1 VLSQTLSSLTF
12 NVHPS
17 LSIHSL
23 SLHSR
28 THQPN
33 FAYRIDASVISR
45 DDKNERATIELDAA
59 DALALKEG
67 DEFSLRLGWK
77 ADLGTGMLVSSILI
91 PSEHLVLLWMEATE
105 ALGRSRSLS

>member
-33 FAYRIDASVISR
+33 FAYR
-45 DDKNERATIELDAA
+45 ATVELDAA